1 MTLSFNVASHR
12 TSQQEI
18 CMEAQDNK
26 QLALQ
31 KAISSHEQAAAGL
44 ADLMGALLSE
54 EKYKIMLSRLTQN
67 IEELHAEA
75 ARSKPGD
82 HV

>member
-1 MTLSFNVASHR
+1 
-12 TSQQEI
+12 
-18 CMEAQDNK
+18 MEPQDNK

-44 ADLMGALLSE
+44 SDLMGELSDHR
-54 EKYKIMLSRLTQN
+54 YDAMISRIEQN
-67 IEELHAEA
+67 IAELRAAEEQ
-75 ARSKPGD
+75 SKPGD

>member
-1 MTLSFNVASHR
+1 
-12 TSQQEI
+12 
-18 CMEAQDNK
+18 MEPQDNK

-44 ADLMGALLSE
+44 SDLMGVLSE
-54 EKYKIMLSRLTQN
+54 EKYQTMLARIQQN
-67 IEELHAEA
+67 IAELHTDVDS
-75 ARSKPGD
+75 SKPGD